1 MPKGHRLV
9 SKDVKDQ
16 ILKRIRDDGLPVS
29 QVAQE
34 HGLKPRTIYQ
44 WIQRGVSS
52 SPSILEV
59 AKLRRENATLKE
71 LIGELT
77 LEMSVAKKK
86 ADDR

>member
-9 SKDVKDQ
+9 SKDVKEQ
-16 ILKRIRDDGLPVS
+16 ILKRIKEDGLPVS

-34 HGLKPRTIYQ
+34 HGIKSRAIYQ

-52 SPSILEV
+52 PPSILEV
-59 AKLRRENATLKE
+59 AKLRRENQALKE

-86 ADDR
+86 GR